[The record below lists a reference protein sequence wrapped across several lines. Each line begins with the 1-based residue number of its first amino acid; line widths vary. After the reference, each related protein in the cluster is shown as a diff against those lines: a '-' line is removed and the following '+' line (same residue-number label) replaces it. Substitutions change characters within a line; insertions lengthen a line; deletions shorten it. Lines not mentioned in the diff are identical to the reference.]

1 MEKVTT
7 HKFLSTVFSSKKII
21 ALQLVLICITVSF
34 TTSLFA
40 QIETIKPASDPKKE
54 LEKDA
59 PETEEFVYKWEGRP
73 DPFMPFLT
81 EKTVK
86 AEMEAEEKELT
97 GLQRY
102 EAGQLTLVAIVFA
115 NDIPSAMVQDS
126 IGKGYMIKKGTKIG
140 KSGVVESITANE
152 VLIKDERISP
162 FNNKKTY
169 KTIQMVLRKEGEK

>member
-1 MEKVTT
+1 MKRITA
-7 HKFLSTVFSSKKII
+7 HKLISTVFSSKKIKTF
-21 ALQLVLICITVSF
+21 QLVLVCITISF
-34 TTSLFA
+34 ANMLFA
-40 QIETIKPASDPKKE
+40 QIETTKPASEPNKT
-54 LEKDA
+54 LEKET

-86 AEMEAEEKELT
+86 AEIEAEEKELT

-126 IGKGYMIKKGTKIG
+126 IGKGYMIKEGSKIG
-140 KSGVVESITANE
+140 KSGVVESITANK